1 MNADVRQVLKNSAIA
16 GIGNILGK
24 MAAFLMVPVYTRY
37 LTPGEYGIAELLD
50 LTAIIFGLLLG
61 LGFVAATLRFY
72 YEYPSQEDKN
82 AVVSTSLLSS
92 NAIMLAGVLVLV
104 MFARDISVFVFKTPA
119 YQPYVLLSL
128 FNLFLGA
135 TIEVPLALLR
145 AQQRMVA
152 FTLVGIARLVS
163 ALSLNILL
171 IVFLDWKIWGIL
183 YSTLITHATIGGIL
197 TVLTLHRVGLHF
209 SSSKF
214 RSMLAYGYP
223 YVPGTIG
230 MFILHFSDRFFLQQ
244 YASLAQVGV
253 YSLAYKFGMAVHL
266 LLHSPFWMVWGAKR
280 FEYTRRADG
289 KDAYARVLTYF
300 VFCHLFAGLA
310 LSLLAEEIL
319 QIVAAAE
326 FQEAAYLIPA
336 IVLSYLV
343 YDTYYLLET
352 GICVEKKTKYLAIIL
367 MSTAGINLILNY
379 LLIPRLAAAGAAL
392 ATLISFTIMSAA
404 TYHVSNRLFP
414 IDYQFA
420 RVTKMFA
427 VALCLFAIGR
437 AVSPAHLALSIPV
450 KLLLTAAFPLAL
462 LAVRFYHPEELRA
475 VRDLTARLRTKLG
488 LLPARST

>member
-24 MAAFLMVPVYTRY
+24 AAAFLMVPVYTRY
-37 LTPGEYGIAELLD
+37 LTPDEYGIAELLD
-50 LTAIIFGLLLG
+50 LTTIIFGLLLG

-72 YEYPSQEDKN
+72 YEYPSQADKD

-92 NAIMLAGVLVLV
+92 NAIMLAGFLVLGT
-104 MFARDISVFVFKTPA
+104 FSRDISVFVFKTPA

-145 AQQRMVA
+145 AQQRMAA

-163 ALSLNILL
+163 ALSFNILF

-183 YSTLITHATIGGIL
+183 YSTLITQATIGS
-197 TVLTLHRVGLHF
+197 VLTFLTLRRVGIHL
-209 SSSKF
+209 SLPKL

-223 YVPGTIG
+223 YVPATIG
-230 MFILHFSDRFFLQQ
+230 MFVLHFSDRFFLQQ

-253 YSLAYKFGMAVHL
+253 YSLAYKFGMALHL

-280 FEYTRRADG
+280 FEYIRRPDG

-319 QIVAAAE
+319 QIVASPE
-326 FQEAAYLIPA
+326 FREAAYLIPA

-343 YDTYYLLET
+343 FDTYYLLET
-352 GICVEKKTKYLAIIL
+352 GICVEKKTKYLGIIL
-367 MSTAGINLILNY
+367 MSTAGANLVLNY

-392 ATLISFTIMSAA
+392 ATLISFVIMSAA
-404 TYHVSNRLFP
+404 TYYVSNRLFP
-414 IDYQFA
+414 IDYQFGRIA
-420 RVTKMFA
+420 KMFA
-427 VALCLFAIGR
+427 VALLLFAVGR
-437 AVSPAHLALSIPV
+437 AVSPAYLALSIPV
-450 KLLLTAAFPLAL
+450 KLLVTGAFPLGL
-462 LAVRFYHPEELRA
+462 LTVRFYSQEELRA
-475 VRDLTARLRTKLG
+475 ARDLTARLRTKLG
-488 LLPARST
+488 LLPVRST